1 MFTIKKIWNA
11 LNHAGKPWQIA
22 IAIALG
28 MVVGFTPIFSI
39 HNIAILFIVLIFN
52 IHFSVFL
59 LAVSFFGMIGLI
71 LDPLFASIGKLI
83 LTSQGLETIFTS
95 WYNNPFGHL
104 TYFNNTIT
112 MGSLVVS
119 LVLFFVVYKIS
130 SFLLVKY
137 RSVIAV
143 KIKNIPLL
151 NKMSFFRHEEQSQV
165 KSIRIVG
172 LAVIVFI
179 IGLVSLFNIFL
190 LDNLIKNNLENV
202 ITKSSSKVVKI
213 GDLSTS
219 LFSSSVSIKNLNI
232 TDKKKKDENVNIEN
246 ITLDISLGQAIFE
259 RIIIDNIKVD
269 GISFPSEVVVNEK
282 VESSTS
288 KKNTN
293 SSTKEKNT
301 MDIASLNSLK
311 NINLEKDFDKE
322 IKKQFEKYKGY
333 YNQIKPLFNKE
344 QKVVQKRDDGKYI
357 YFPLESNLP
366 EFLIKKGTFS
376 ILKNN
381 LLINGSFKD
390 FTTNQYLYKKPF
402 TISINTKSE
411 KIGNVIVNGS
421 FIETKKINSDKLNLK
436 LNGYS
441 LANKEEKDFSISNTV
456 INTEIDLNIV
466 NKNKINGSQSI
477 KVLTT
482 DIKVP
487 ESNKYIAILNKS
499 LMKTKGIKGDVSISG
514 TLNNPKFKINSNI
527 DSILKK
533 KVKDVLNS
541 QKDAI
546 KAEVENK
553 VKSKIKNKLND
564 KLGNKLKGILGF

>member
-1 MFTIKKIWNA
+1 MFTLKKIWNA

-22 IAIALG
+22 MAIALG
-28 MVVGFTPIFSI
+28 MLVGFTPISSV
-39 HNIAILFIVLIFN
+39 HNIAVLFIVLIFN
-52 IHFSVFL
+52 IHFSIFL
-59 LAVSFFGMIGLI
+59 LAVSFFGVIGLM

-83 LTSQGLETIFTS
+83 LTSEGLESIFTS
-95 WYNNPFGHL
+95 WYNDPFCHL

-112 MGSLVVS
+112 MGSLVIS
-119 LVLFFVVYKIS
+119 LILFFFVYKIS
-130 SFLLVKY
+130 SYMLVKY
-137 RSVIAV
+137 RDVIAV

-151 NKMSFFRHEEQSQV
+151 NKMNFFKQEEQSQV
-165 KSIRIVG
+165 KSIRTVG

-179 IGLVSLFNIFL
+179 VGLVSLFNIFL

-219 LFSSSVSIKNLNI
+219 LFNSSVSMKNLNI
-232 TDKKKKDENVNIEN
+232 IDKKKKNENINIEN

-282 VESSTS
+282 AKSSVS
-288 KKNTN
+288 KKNTV
-293 SSTKEKNT
+293 SSIKQENT
-301 MDIASLNSLK
+301 MDISSLNSLK
-311 NINLEKDFDKE
+311 NIKLEKDFDKE

-366 EFLIKKGTFS
+366 EFLIKQGSFS

-381 LLINGSFKD
+381 LLINGNFKD

-402 TISINTKSE
+402 IISINTKSE

-421 FIETKKINSDKLNLK
+421 FIETRKINKDTLNLK

-441 LANKEEKDFSISNTV
+441 LPNKSEKNFSISNTI
-456 INTEIDLNIV
+456 INTEIDLNIE

-499 LMKTKGIKGDVSISG
+499 LMKTKGIKSDVSISG
-514 TLNNPKFKINSNI
+514 TLNSPKFKINSNI

-553 VKSKIKNKLND
+553 VKSKIKDKLND

>member
-1 MFTIKKIWNA
+1 MFTLKKIWNA

-22 IAIALG
+22 MAIALG
-28 MVVGFTPIFSI
+28 MLVGFTPIFSI
-39 HNIAILFIVLIFN
+39 HNIAVLFIVLIFN
-52 IHFSVFL
+52 IHFSIFL
-59 LAVSFFGMIGLI
+59 LSVSFFGVIGLA
-71 LDPLFASIGKLI
+71 LDPLFASIGKLV
-83 LTSQGLETIFTS
+83 LTSEGLETIFTS

-104 TYFNNTIT
+104 SYFNNTIT

-143 KIKNIPLL
+143 KIQNIPLL
-151 NKMSFFRHEEQSQV
+151 NKMNYFKQEEQSQV
-165 KSIRIVG
+165 KSIRTVG

-311 NINLEKDFDKE
+311 NIKLEKDFDKE

-357 YFPLESNLP
+357 YFSLESNLP
-366 EFLIKKGTFS
+366 EFLIKNGTFS
-376 ILKNN
+376 IVKDN

>member
-1 MFTIKKIWNA
+1 MFTLKKIWNA

-22 IAIALG
+22 MAIALG
-28 MVVGFTPIFSI
+28 MLVGFTPISSV
-39 HNIAILFIVLIFN
+39 HNIAVLFIVLIFN
-52 IHFSVFL
+52 IHFSIFL
-59 LAVSFFGMIGLI
+59 LAVSFFGVIGLV
-71 LDPLFASIGKLI
+71 LDPLFASLGKLI
-83 LTSQGLETIFTS
+83 LTSEGLETIFTS

-112 MGSLVVS
+112 MGSLVIS
-119 LVLFFVVYKIS
+119 LILFFFIYKIS
-130 SFLLVKY
+130 SYLLVKY
-137 RSVIAV
+137 RDIIAV

-151 NKMSFFRHEEQSQV
+151 NKMNFFTQEDQSQV
-165 KSIRIVG
+165 KSIRTVG
-172 LAVIVFI
+172 LAVIIFI
-179 IGLVSLFNIFL
+179 VALVSLFNIFL
-190 LDNLIKNNLENV
+190 LDNLIKNNLVNT
-202 ITKSSSKVVKI
+202 INKSSNKIVKI
-213 GDLSTS
+213 ENLSTS
-219 LFSSSVSIKNLNI
+219 LFSSSVSMKNLNI
-232 TDKKKKDENVNIEN
+232 SDKEKKDENINIEN

-269 GISFPSEVVVNEK
+269 GISFPSEVLVNTK
-282 VESSTS
+282 AESPIS
-288 KKNTN
+288 KENTAGSSKAKNTV
-293 SSTKEKNT
+293 
-301 MDIASLNSLK
+301 DVADLNSLK
-311 NINLEKDFDKE
+311 NIELEKDFDKE

-357 YFPLESNLP
+357 YFSLESNLP
-366 EFLIKKGTFS
+366 EFLIKNGTFS
-376 ILKNN
+376 IVKDN

>member
-1 MFTIKKIWNA
+1 MFTLKKIWNA

-22 IAIALG
+22 MAIALG
-28 MVVGFTPIFSI
+28 MLVGFTPIFSI
-39 HNIAILFIVLIFN
+39 HNIAVLFIVLIFN
-52 IHFSVFL
+52 IHFSIFL
-59 LAVSFFGMIGLI
+59 LAVSFFGVIGLA
-71 LDPLFASIGKLI
+71 LDPLFASIGKLV
-83 LTSQGLETIFTS
+83 LTSEGLETIFTS

-104 TYFNNTIT
+104 SYFNNTIT

-143 KIKNIPLL
+143 KIQNIPLL
-151 NKMSFFRHEEQSQV
+151 NKINYFKQEEQSQV
-165 KSIRIVG
+165 KSIRTVG

-190 LDNLIKNNLENV
+190 LDNLIKNNLESV

-269 GISFPSEVVVNEK
+269 GISFPSEIVVDEK
-282 VESSTS
+282 AKSSVS

-293 SSTKEKNT
+293 SSTKHENT
-301 MDIASLNSLK
+301 MDISSLNSLK
-311 NINLEKDFDKE
+311 NIKLEKDFDQE

-357 YFPLESNLP
+357 YFPLETNLP

-381 LLINGSFKD
+381 LLINGNFKD

-411 KIGNVIVNGS
+411 QIGNVIVNGS

-441 LANKEEKDFSISNTV
+441 LPNKEEKNFSISNTI
-456 INTEIDLNIV
+456 INTEIDINIV

-514 TLNNPKFKINSNI
+514 TLNSPKFKINSNI

-553 VKSKIKNKLND
+553 VKSKIKDKLND

>member
-1 MFTIKKIWNA
+1 MFTLKKIWNA

-22 IAIALG
+22 MAIALG
-28 MVVGFTPIFSI
+28 MLVGFTPIFSI
-39 HNIAILFIVLIFN
+39 HNIAVLFIVLIFN
-52 IHFSVFL
+52 IHFSIFL
-59 LAVSFFGMIGLI
+59 LSVSFFGVIGLA
-71 LDPLFASIGKLI
+71 LDPLFASIGKLV
-83 LTSQGLETIFTS
+83 LTSEGLETIFTS

-104 TYFNNTIT
+104 SYFNNTIT

-143 KIKNIPLL
+143 KIQNIPLL
-151 NKMSFFRHEEQSQV
+151 NKMNYFKQEEQSQV
-165 KSIRIVG
+165 KSIRTVG

-269 GISFPSEVVVNEK
+269 GISFPSEIVVDEK
-282 VESSTS
+282 AKSSVS

-293 SSTKEKNT
+293 SSTKHENT
-301 MDIASLNSLK
+301 MDISSLNSLK
-311 NINLEKDFDKE
+311 NIKLEKDFDQE

-357 YFPLESNLP
+357 YFPLETNLP

-381 LLINGSFKD
+381 LLINGNFKD

-411 KIGNVIVNGS
+411 QIGNVIVNGS

-441 LANKEEKDFSISNTV
+441 LPNKEEKNFSISNTI
-456 INTEIDLNIV
+456 INTEIDINIV

-514 TLNNPKFKINSNI
+514 TLNSPKFKINSNI

-553 VKSKIKNKLND
+553 VKSKIKDKLND

>member
-1 MFTIKKIWNA
+1 MFTLKKIWNA

-22 IAIALG
+22 MAIALG
-28 MVVGFTPIFSI
+28 MLVGFTPIFSI
-39 HNIAILFIVLIFN
+39 HNIAVLFIVLIFN
-52 IHFSVFL
+52 IHFSIFL
-59 LAVSFFGMIGLI
+59 LSVSFFGVIGLA
-71 LDPLFASIGKLI
+71 LDPLFASIGKLV
-83 LTSQGLETIFTS
+83 LTSEGLETIFTS

-104 TYFNNTIT
+104 SYFNNTIT

-143 KIKNIPLL
+143 KIQNIPLL
-151 NKMSFFRHEEQSQV
+151 NKMNYFKQEEQSQV
-165 KSIRIVG
+165 KSIRTVG

-293 SSTKEKNT
+293 SSTKHENT
-301 MDIASLNSLK
+301 MGISSLNSLK
-311 NINLEKDFDKE
+311 NIKLEKDFDKE

-357 YFPLESNLP
+357 YFSLESNLP
-366 EFLIKKGTFS
+366 EFLIKNGTFS
-376 ILKNN
+376 IVKDN

>member
-22 IAIALG
+22 MAIALG
-28 MVVGFTPIFSI
+28 MLVGFTPILSV
-39 HNIAILFIVLIFN
+39 HNIAVLFIVLIFN
-52 IHFSVFL
+52 IHFSIFL
-59 LAVSFFGMIGLI
+59 LAVSFFGVIGLA

-83 LTSQGLETIFTS
+83 LTSEGLETVFTS

-112 MGSLVVS
+112 MGSLIVS
-119 LVLFFVVYKIS
+119 LVLFFFVYKIS
-130 SFLLVKY
+130 SYLLVKY
-137 RSVIAV
+137 RDVIAV

-151 NKMSFFRHEEQSQV
+151 NKMNFFTQEEQSQV
-165 KSIRIVG
+165 KSIRTAGLVVIIFIVG
-172 LAVIVFI
+172 L
-179 IGLVSLFNIFL
+179 VSVFNIFL
-190 LDNLIKNNLENV
+190 LDNLIKNNLENA
-202 ITKSSSKVVKI
+202 INKSSNKIVKI

-219 LFSSSVSIKNLNI
+219 LLSSSVTMKSLHIS
-232 TDKKKKDENVNIEN
+232 DKKKKDENINIEN

-269 GISFPSEVVVNEK
+269 GISFPAEVLVNEK
-282 VESSTS
+282 DKSSVSKQHTTS
-288 KKNTN
+288 TTN
-293 SSTKEKNT
+293 QKNT
-301 MDIASLNSLK
+301 MDIANLNSIK
-311 NINLEKDFDKE
+311 NIKLEKDFDKE

-333 YNQIKPLFNKE
+333 YNQIKPLFNKD
-344 QKVVQKRDDGKYI
+344 QKVVQQRDDGKYI

-366 EFLIKKGTFS
+366 EFLIKQGTFS
-376 ILKNN
+376 ILKDK

-390 FTTNQYLYKKPF
+390 FTTNQYLYKKTF
-402 TISINTKSE
+402 TISVNTKSE
-411 KIGNVIVNGS
+411 KIGKVIVNGS
-421 FIETKKINSDKLNLK
+421 FIETKKINKDKLNLK

-441 LANKEEKDFSISNTV
+441 LANKEEKNFSISNTI
-456 INTEIDLNIV
+456 INTEIDLNIE

-499 LMKTKGIKGDVSISG
+499 LIKTKGIKGNVSILG
-514 TLNNPKFKINSNI
+514 TLNSPEFKINSNI

-533 KVKDVLNS
+533 KVRDVLSS

-553 VKSKIKNKLND
+553 AKNKIKNKVND
-564 KLGNKLKGILGF
+564 KLDKKLKGILGF

>member
-1 MFTIKKIWNA
+1 MFTLKKIWNA

-22 IAIALG
+22 MAIALG
-28 MVVGFTPIFSI
+28 MLVGFTPIFSI
-39 HNIAILFIVLIFN
+39 HNIAVLFIVLIFN
-52 IHFSVFL
+52 IHFSIFL
-59 LAVSFFGMIGLI
+59 LSVSFFGVIGLA
-71 LDPLFASIGKLI
+71 LDPLFASIGKLV
-83 LTSQGLETIFTS
+83 LTSEGLETIFTS

-104 TYFNNTIT
+104 SYFNNTIT

-143 KIKNIPLL
+143 KIQNIPLL
-151 NKMSFFRHEEQSQV
+151 NKMNYFKQEEQSQV
-165 KSIRIVG
+165 KSIRTVG

-311 NINLEKDFDKE
+311 NIKLEKDFDKE

-344 QKVVQKRDDGKYI
+344 QKIVQKRDDGKYI
-357 YFPLESNLP
+357 YFPLKSNLP

-376 ILKNN
+376 ILKDN

-402 TISINTKSE
+402 ILSVNTKSE
-411 KIGNVIVNGS
+411 KTGNVVVNAS
-421 FIETKKINSDKLNLK
+421 FIETKKINKDKLNLK
-436 LNGYS
+436 LDGYS
-441 LANKEEKDFSISNTV
+441 LANKEEKNFSISNTI
-456 INTEIDLNIV
+456 INTVIDLNIE

-477 KVLTT
+477 VVLST

-487 ESNKYIAILNKS
+487 ESNKYIVLLNKS
-499 LMKTKGIKGDVSISG
+499 LLNTQGIRGDIIIDG
-514 TLNNPKFKINSNI
+514 TLNNPELKINSNI
-527 DSILKK
+527 DRILKEKVK
-533 KVKDVLNS
+533 KVLKS
-541 QKDAI
+541 QKNVI
-546 KAEVENK
+546 KDEI
-553 VKSKIKNKLND
+553 KSKAKEKIK
-564 KLGNKLKGILGF
+564 NKLKGILGF